1 MSELNAEQR
10 KIEREDLVRAV
21 QALPPDSLVL
31 RAVEA
36 ITADLVE
43 EVTQDIEDP
52 EVVGEVETKLAGRLG
67 GVRAVAHRFAQWRNT
82 KLEEAKP

>member
-1 MSELNAEQR
+1 MSDLSEEQR

-36 ITADLVE
+36 LIGDLVE

-52 EVVGEVETKLAGRLG
+52 EVVGEVAHKLAGRLG
-67 GVRAVAHRFAQWRNT
+67 GVRAVRARLEQWRTT
-82 KLEEAKP
+82 KLEDKGA

>member
-1 MSELNAEQR
+1 MSDLSEEQR

-36 ITADLVE
+36 LIGDLVE
-43 EVTQDIEDP
+43 EVTRDIEDP
-52 EVVGEVETKLAGRLG
+52 EVVGEVAHKLAGRLG
-67 GVRAVAHRFAQWRNT
+67 GVRAVRARLEQWRTT
-82 KLEEAKP
+82 KLEDKGA

>member
-36 ITADLVE
+36 ITSDLVE

-52 EVVGEVETKLAGRLG
+52 EVVGEVAHKLAGRLG
-67 GVRAVAHRFAQWRNT
+67 GVRAVRARLEQWRTT
-82 KLEEAKP
+82 KLEDKGA

>member
-1 MSELNAEQR
+1 MSDLSEEQR

-52 EVVGEVETKLAGRLG
+52 EVVGEVAHKLAGRLG
-67 GVRAVAHRFAQWRNT
+67 GVRAVRARLEQWRTT

>member
-36 ITADLVE
+36 ITSDLVE

-52 EVVGEVETKLAGRLG
+52 EVVGEVAHKLAGRLG
-67 GVRAVAHRFAQWRNT
+67 GVRAVRARLEQWRT
-82 KLEEAKP
+82 IKLEDKGA

>member
-43 EVTQDIEDP
+43 EVTQDLEDP
-52 EVVGEVETKLAGRLG
+52 RVIGEIGHKLAGRLG
-67 GVRAVAHRFAQWRNT
+67 GIRAVNYRLHQWRTT
-82 KLEEAKP
+82 KLEEAKA

>member
-43 EVTQDIEDP
+43 EVTQDLEDP
-52 EVVGEVETKLAGRLG
+52 RVVGEIGHKLAGRLG
-67 GVRAVAHRFAQWRNT
+67 GIRGVLHRLHEWRNT